1 MKKDIK
7 YLNHKN
13 YFSRCGKNGFVLNIN
28 AQLYPKLILTGD
40 YGRNVKVENNLQ
52 VAKI

>member
-7 YLNHKN
+7 YFQVWK
-13 YFSRCGKNGFVLNIN
+13 KNGFVLNIN
-28 AQLYPKLILTGD
+28 AHLYQNLILTDD

-52 VAKI
+52 VAKT